1 MSATAAVTRATRA
14 LLTQHNLPT
23 GTSLEDRVT
32 WRLHRW
38 GCLGRTQYP
47 VGPYRL
53 DYAWPAVRIAVE
65 VDGPHHW
72 QPDIAIKDVARDAYL
87 RSHGSLVLRIDDG
100 TGSIEEQLCRVVVV
114 IKSEL
119 NRGAA

>member
-1 MSATAAVTRATRA
+1 MSATAVTRATRA

-38 GCLGRTQYP
+38 GCLGRTQHP

-65 VDGPHHW
+65 VDGPHRW
-72 QPDIAIKDVARDAYL
+72 QPDIGIKDVARDAYL